1 MSAITKPEYW
11 LGSLGII
18 IIISMALL
26 FFGNSVTEDTSIT
39 LDEDSTNYLKT
50 YTKEINDSGIKTRAE
65 DEIEN
70 KDTQNPLLKWL
81 SGNNLI
87 ADVFGLFTI
96 VANAISGVWDFF
108 TMAFNLP
115 SFFINTLGI
124 STLGSLKYIINTLG
138 TILFL
143 SIIILL
149 VRIAK

>member
-65 DEIEN
+65 DEIET